1 MFWIL
6 RYFCLPGAREVSKKL
21 PGGRTIHFHRLGAR
35 GEPWRP
41 ISGTGTFD
49 TFASCSMSL
58 AVDKPKT
65 SAVDGAETSPVDR
78 AETSAAGRAE
88 TPVVDKAETSAVDT
102 AETSA
107 VDETETLL
115 LAQQKVFCDQANT
128 CAAVSYT
135 HLTLPTICSV

>member
-1 MFWIL
+1 M
-6 RYFCLPGAREVSKKL
+6 
-21 PGGRTIHFHRLGAR
+21 GAR

-78 AETSAAGRAE
+78 AETSAADRAE

-115 LAQQKVFCDQANT
+115 LARQKVFCDQANT
-128 CAAVSYT
+128 CAVEAENLARSRRSSGLCGRSGLACIVGPR
-135 HLTLPTICSV
+135 TLFFGRDSTK